1 MANPTANPTIDDLY
15 QALQSAHAA
24 GDKESAQKLA
34 DYLRSI
40 EIPTMTGPSDQ
51 IQETIGAP
59 LSVRAAVGA
68 ATTMEDKLATL
79 KKFFPD
85 AQPYDKENFV
95 YTDPKTGRLTL
106 MNEKNP
112 VFFGIP
118 LPSAG
123 DIVGALPEISE
134 FAGASLG
141 AAAMSPFGP
150 PAMVAGAGAGGAAFK
165 KLYEMGMQYAG
176 PTVETRGGAEQAAG
190 VTKDILVN
198 ALGQRGGQLVEK
210 YAPYL
215 LTPIQQQI
223 MGLRQGIPQAAS
235 RLGIKLPA
243 GVATQS
249 PAVQRLESGLAQ
261 TPGGAQVIAPKY
273 ELMQEQMGTVAK
285 NIAEDI
291 SQVGKTPSV
300 IPTPPFTEKGGLGEF
315 IKKGAQAAGKRFADR
330 REQIDDV
337 VAYTV
342 GPNNRFAASNT
353 AQLVNQLNS
362 EIATSP
368 STLSPMLNPV
378 IQRAMR
384 IVDDANAG
392 FGGVTFDALR
402 RARSEIGKEIERPDI
417 SGFSNTRELKRL
429 YASLSNDIYEAARQ
443 SGPIAERALK
453 LHDRY
458 VRFNREVNLPA
469 LQKIVDQNLDV
480 NAVNYAMAGTKD
492 GMGRLQVLMRNLRP
506 EERDTFAASVWQ
518 QLGNA
523 KAGMKEGAD
532 IGAESFEFSAN
543 TFLTNWNNL
552 SDSAKQVLFG
562 GERYRNI
569 IPAINDLVK
578 VTTGAREAGKA
589 VNVSNTAGAQMVTS
603 ALLGTSGAIGGGIG
617 GDMTQALLGGA
628 GALSGLVLSSNLV
641 ARLLESPRFIRW
653 VSDTSRAVVN
663 NPNSLTSQVAKL
675 TAIANAEPAM
685 KDSIEAYYRQI
696 QPIAVQMRTAR

>member
-1 MANPTANPTIDDLY
+1 MADPTIDDLY
-15 QALQSAHAA
+15 KSLQAAHAA
-24 GDKESAQKLA
+24 GDTQSAQALA
-34 DYLRSI
+34 DYIRSLPAPTPSEKQI
-40 EIPTMTGPSDQ
+40 EMT
-51 IQETIGAP
+51 TGAP
-59 LSVRAAVGA
+59 LSVRAAVGSSS
-68 ATTMEDKLATL
+68 TMQDKLATL

-85 AQPYDKENFV
+85 AQPYDKDNFI
-95 YTDPKTGRLTL
+95 YTDPKTGRPTL

-112 VFFGIP
+112 VLFGVP
-118 LPSAG
+118 LPTMG
-123 DIVGALPEISE
+123 DIAGALPEISE
-134 FAGASLG
+134 FVGAGTG

-165 KLYEMGMQYAG
+165 KLYEMGMQYGG
-176 PTVETRGGAEQAAG
+176 PSVETRGGTEQAAG
-190 VTKDILVN
+190 VTKDILIN
-198 ALGQRGGQLVEK
+198 ALGQRGGQLAEK
-210 YAPYL
+210 YLPQL
-215 LTPIQQQI
+215 LTPIQQQL

-249 PAVQRLESGLAQ
+249 PAVQRLEAGLAQ

-273 ELMQEQMGTVAK
+273 ELMQEQMGTAAR

-300 IPTPPFTEKGGLGEF
+300 IPTPPFKEKGGLGQF
-315 IKKGAQAAGKRFADR
+315 IQKGAEAAGKRFEER
-330 REQIDDV
+330 REQLDDIV
-337 VAYTV
+337 ESAV
-342 GPNNRFAASNT
+342 GSNNRFPATNT
-353 AQLVNQLNS
+353 AQLVAQLQA
-362 EIATSP
+362 EIAKSP
-368 STLSPMLNPV
+368 QTLGPIYQPV
-378 IQRAMR
+378 IDRAMR
-384 IVDDANAG
+384 IVSDAQSG
-392 FGGVTFDALR
+392 FGGVPFAALR
-402 RARSEIGKEIERPDI
+402 KERTSIGKDLARPDI
-417 SGFSNTRELKRL
+417 SGLSDTSNFARL
-429 YASLSNDIYEAARQ
+429 YDALRKDVLAAANQ
-443 SGPIAERALK
+443 SGNIASRAIK

-469 LQKIVDQNLDV
+469 LQKIADQNLDV

-492 GMGRLQVLMRNLRP
+492 GMGRLQLLVRNFKP
-506 EERDTFAASVWQ
+506 EERDTLAASVWQ

-532 IGAESFEFSAN
+532 VGVDSYEFNAN

-589 VNVSNTAGAQMVTS
+589 VNVSNTGGAQMVTS
-603 ALLGTSGAIGGGIG
+603 ALLGASGAIGGGIG

-628 GALSGLVLSSNLV
+628 GALSGLVLSSNL
-641 ARLLESPRFIRW
+641 AAKLLESPRFIRW

-663 NPNSLTSQVAKL
+663 NPNSLTTQIAKL
-675 TAIANAEPAM
+675 SAIATAEPGMSDA
-685 KDSIEAYYRQI
+685 IEAYYKQI
-696 QPIAVQMRTAR
+696 KPIAAEVRRAR